1 MTQLSIHDRIMS
13 RPQAMEPQRKPR
25 RRWLRTALVSMAGL
39 AAFVAAGYAAMR
51 YDAIGNLISR
61 PAVAETNKAEPVL
74 ADTPFLQH
82 VKEAGIESCGTVFPA
97 LGELLTNGSQYSV
110 QSNWNPETPDK
121 HAVQA
126 LVGMDYATASYS
138 GTAAGLVFATPT
150 GAACEGAMV
159 RVAPFSAS
167 CESIPSLLPAG
178 SKLANNLGKVAVYA
192 LGDGGNALLLPAGNT
207 CVVISVAAA
216 AR

>member
-1 MTQLSIHDRIMS
+1 MSQQSIHDRIMS
-13 RPQAMEPQRKPR
+13 RTHAIEAQRKPK
-25 RRWLRTALVSMAGL
+25 RRWLRAALVSTIGL
-39 AAFVAAGYAAMR
+39 GAVVAAGYAGMR

-61 PAVAETNKAEPVL
+61 PAVAETNKAEGTL
-74 ADTPFLQH
+74 TDTPFLQH
-82 VKEAGIESCGTVFPA
+82 VKQAGIESCGTIFPA

-110 QSNWNPETPDK
+110 QSNWNTETPDK

-126 LVGMDYATASYS
+126 LVGMDYATASYT

-150 GAACEGAMV
+150 GSACEGAMV

-167 CESIPSLLPAG
+167 CESIPSLLPEG

-192 LGDGGNALLLPAGNT
+192 LSDGGNALLLPAGNT